1 MNDISTEK
9 ISVLQNIIIDRANGQ
24 RSVLLANAR
33 KEADDWVQK
42 EAEKLERSAKVIEQ
56 DAKTRSEDIRRR
68 QVLAADREKSMEAL
82 RLQNRLLSQIQG
94 LFQDGLIKLRGRSD
108 YPEIVAGLALQAA
121 RQLKGGEPLH
131 LRLSAQDSAFGE
143 QVIQAAAI
151 RAPKIKIIFDPTPA
165 PILGGCWVLSDDQ
178 KRQVNM
184 DWQSQT
190 QETSDLLADRLLAV
204 L

>member
-108 YPEIVAGLALQAA
+108 
-121 RQLKGGEPLH
+121 
-131 LRLSAQDSAFGE
+131 
-143 QVIQAAAI
+143 
-151 RAPKIKIIFDPTPA
+151 
-165 PILGGCWVLSDDQ
+165 
-178 KRQVNM
+178 
-184 DWQSQT
+184 
-190 QETSDLLADRLLAV
+190 
-204 L
+204 